1 MGMVGIPRFLITGG
15 GADIGRIRRIRKS
28 LRSRGIAEI
37 LRFGGVRRGVPECCA
52 MGVNTGLCL
61 AGGCIP
67 AGVVSGV
74 WIC

>member
-1 MGMVGIPRFLITGG
+1 MGMVGIPRFLITGV

-37 LRFGGVRRGVPECCA
+37 LRFDGVRRGVPERA
-52 MGVNTGLCL
+52 MGGVSTGLCL

-67 AGVVSGV
+67 VGVVSGV

>member
-1 MGMVGIPRFLITGG
+1 MMNARL
-15 GADIGRIRRIRKS
+15 D
-28 LRSRGIAEI
+28 EI
-37 LRFGGVRRGVPECCA
+37 LRFGGVRRGVPERA
-52 MGVNTGLCL
+52 MGVCTGLCL